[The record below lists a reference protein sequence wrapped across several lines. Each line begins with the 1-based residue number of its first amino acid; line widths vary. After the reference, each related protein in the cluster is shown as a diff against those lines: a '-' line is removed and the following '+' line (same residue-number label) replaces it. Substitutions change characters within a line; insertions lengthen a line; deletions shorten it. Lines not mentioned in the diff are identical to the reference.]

1 MLPWRQTRSEN
12 RASQQIDQGLLTFAK
27 REEKN
32 QFLTKLSG
40 VTKVQCSVQHITASI
55 ESKKELVLMKNLL
68 SLSLKATSSSIF

>member
-1 MLPWRQTRSEN
+1 MKEKRPICGLPDLGKNLFCEKEKTN
-12 RASQQIDQGLLTFAK
+12 R
-27 REEKN
+27 
-32 QFLTKLSG
+32 FLTKLSG